1 MTVHFTVVTWNREIC
16 LDRITPCLTSNTCK
30 LSLFS
35 YRSKKHFKKK
45 KKNSLPCFT
54 LQLSLLT
61 LHLLPQAKLCFLL
74 CIFCYY
80 QKVLTGFNLQN
91 ELNGV
96 FCTSVLWSNFFLLW
110 NSESQGR
117 LVHVRYRKCLMHCIR
132 WTFSVSNRSCK
143 DLWVCLEQTCG
154 YCTAC

>member
-1 MTVHFTVVTWNREIC
+1 MTVHFTVVTWNREIR
-16 LDRITPCLTSNTCK
+16 LDRRTPCLTSNCFLTG
-30 LSLFS
+30 LRNTFL
-35 YRSKKHFKKK
+35 KK
-45 KKNSLPCFT
+45 KKNSLPCVT
-54 LQLSLLT
+54 LQLSLLA
-61 LHLLPQAKLCFLL
+61 LHLLPQAKSCFLL

-80 QKVLTGFNLQN
+80 QKVLTGFNLRN

-96 FCTSVLWSNFFLLW
+96 FCTSVFW

-117 LVHVRYRKCLMHCIR
+117 LVHVRYRKCLMHCIK